1 MQDSLGGNTRTTVIA
16 TLGPMSEHKDE
27 SLSTLL
33 FADRASRV
41 VTRVRR
47 NEVVDDAVLLSRA
60 QVRSPA
66 ADTLVLHVV
75 LGVSPESLPWL
86 LWCSSARD
94 FPLAR
99 LTEQ

>member
-1 MQDSLGGNTRTTVIA
+1 MIGGCAGSATSAGGWGPHTLWRGGLQDSLGGNTRTTVIA

-27 SLSTLL
+27 SVSTLL

-60 QVRSPA
+60 QVRGA
-66 ADTLVLHVV
+66 EQVARVLVA
-75 LGVSPESLPWL
+75 
-86 LWCSSARD
+86 C
-94 FPLAR
+94 
-99 LTEQ
+99 